1 MRMRVPFAVTPLLF
15 ATTLIAQSSWSPPV
29 LQTALNS
36 TASDAGPN
44 LSFDGLTLYF
54 ASFRSGNW
62 ELYASTRAFP
72 GDTWSSPVLLPELGG
87 SGVED
92 QPFLAIGNQEVYF
105 SSNRAGGAGGFDIL
119 RSTRASPAVPWS
131 PPQHVT
137 ELNSSGSESAFSV
150 TADGLEAYLL
160 STGFGA
166 PAAPNNAIF
175 RATRTSTALPFGTPT
190 LVAELSTTNTH
201 RDCEIAP
208 DGLSI
213 VYTQFIS
220 PRLKVLFAARPD
232 RSSPF
237 STPVVWA
244 EFDTVGTV
252 QGVYSFTR
260 SATGDEAFLAVGFAT
275 AAGSQE
281 IMTTRRSMP
290 YGSGCGGA
298 APLELQST
306 APVLGANWAFTT
318 TNVDAVSPVAI
329 TYFGLN
335 STSIPLDSLG
345 AVGCF
350 ASVDSIVSSL
360 TSANVG
366 GVAQLGVP
374 VPSTPS
380 LAGFTLRA
388 QSACLTLGNALGIY
402 TSNGVFGT
410 LGL

>member
-1 MRMRVPFAVTPLLF
+1 M
-15 ATTLIAQSSWSPPV
+15 
-29 LQTALNS
+29 
-36 TASDAGPN
+36 
-44 LSFDGLTLYF
+44 
-54 ASFRSGNW
+54 
-62 ELYASTRAFP
+62 
-72 GDTWSSPVLLPELGG
+72 
-87 SGVED
+87 
-92 QPFLAIGNQEVYF
+92 
-105 SSNRAGGAGGFDIL
+105 
-119 RSTRASPAVPWS
+119 
-131 PPQHVT
+131 
-137 ELNSSGSESAFSV
+137 

-175 RATRTSTALPFGTPT
+175 RATRTSTELPSGTPT
-190 LVAELSTTNTH
+190 LVTELSTTNTH

-213 VYTQFIS
+213 VYTQFNS
-220 PRLKVLFAARPD
+220 SRLKVLFAARPD

-260 SATGDEAFLAVGFAT
+260 LANVDEAFLAVGFAT

-281 IMTTRRSMP
+281 IVTTRRSLL
-290 YGSGCGGA
+290 YGSGCGDA
-298 APLELQST
+298 APLGLQST

-329 TYFGLN
+329 TYFGLS
-335 STSIPLDSLG
+335 STSVPLDSLG

-350 ASVDSIVSSL
+350 AFVDSIVCSL

-366 GVAQLGVP
+366 GVAQ
-374 VPSTPS
+374 
-380 LAGFTLRA
+380 
-388 QSACLTLGNALGIY
+388 SACLTLCNVLGIY
-402 TSNGVFGT
+402 TSNGVVGT